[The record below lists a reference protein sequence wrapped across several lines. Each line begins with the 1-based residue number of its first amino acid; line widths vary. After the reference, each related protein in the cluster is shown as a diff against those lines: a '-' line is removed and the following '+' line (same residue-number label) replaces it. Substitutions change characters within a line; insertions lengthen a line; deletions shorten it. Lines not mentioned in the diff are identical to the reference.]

1 VRIRRT
7 VITCTVAAAALFV
20 LAAPAA
26 AHVEAEPNRVK
37 RGKTA
42 TVEFVP
48 EHGCDDSP
56 IVEMA
61 FKIPKGVT
69 DVQPVPR
76 DGFTATATATR
87 VTFTDGTADAEDP
100 GAFAIT
106 FTAPDKKT
114 DLVWKVVQ
122 RCEEGVER
130 WIEDADGELP
140 APVVGVGKK
149 PSEGGHDD

>member
-1 VRIRRT
+1 MHFRRIL
-7 VITCTVAAAALFV
+7 IGSTVAAATLFV
-20 LAAPAA
+20 SAVPAA

-42 TVEFVP
+42 TVEFAP

-56 IVEMA
+56 IVEMV

-76 DGFTATATATR
+76 AGFTATATATR

-114 DLVWKVVQ
+114 ELVWKVVQ
-122 RCEEGVER
+122 RCEEGIER
-130 WIEDADGELP
+130 WIEDADGEFP
-140 APVVGVGKK
+140 APVVSVGKK
-149 PSEGGHDD
+149 PTAGGHDD